1 MTRPLRMGIFMAF
14 AAMLIFAP
22 ASPAGAQ
29 TYPTHP
35 ITMIV
40 PFAAGGPADV
50 VGRILAKHLSA
61 KLPIIVENI
70 GGAGG
75 NLGSAHVA
83 RSAPDGYTVLFQN
96 ISMAIS
102 PALYPKLDY
111 DPVKDFDDLGLV
123 AYQPNVVLTGP
134 KFPATTFSEFV
145 SMLQANQAK
154 LSFAN
159 TGTGGASYLCAVLF
173 MNALKLDITSVPYRG
188 TSQAMTDLLGG
199 QVDLLCDSVATA
211 TPYIKAGSVKAF
223 GVTSTER
230 FSQLPDVPTLA
241 EQGMTGFDMVNWT
254 ALYAPKGT
262 PPAILTELRNKL
274 HDVVTD
280 PNFKADLNNVG
291 SAPVS
296 AERANA
302 DAHARYL
309 TAEMQR
315 WAVVLKGVTVPSP

>member
-1 MTRPLRMGIFMAF
+1 MTRPLRMGIFVALAAAAAF
-14 AAMLIFAP
+14 AQAP
-22 ASPAGAQ
+22 SAGAQ

-111 DPVKDFDDLGLV
+111 DPIKDFDDLGLV

-134 KFPATTFSEFV
+134 KFPATTFAEFV
-145 SMLQANQAK
+145 SMLRANQAK

-280 PNFKADLNNVG
+280 PNFLADLKNVG

-296 AERANA
+296 ADRANA